1 MEKAILVTVDL
12 NEKGE
17 WPLEARAAELKELA
31 SSSGAL
37 VIAEILC
44 HKEKPTPDLFIGK
57 GKFEELRRLVHE
69 KKANLVIFNN
79 DLTPTQ
85 LRNMENAMEGIRT
98 IDRTQLILDIFA
110 RNAKSVE
117 GKVQVELAQLE
128 YLLPRLTGKGIH
140 LSRLGGGI
148 GTRGPGEKILEYDR
162 RKIRNQIV
170 RLKERLLD
178 IEKRRAALRIRRKDA
193 FLTVV
198 SIIGYTNAG
207 KTTLINQLTSSNNL
221 VANRL
226 FSTLDPVAR
235 SYILPNNQKILFLDT
250 VGFLHNLPHHLV
262 EAFKSTLE
270 EVRTADIL
278 LHVLD
283 ASNEKIYEQEMAVY
297 EVLKELQAENK
308 VIINVLNK
316 IDKVRDMNYIKR
328 LKKEFKNSIE
338 VSALTGSGIAGLVD
352 RIQELLSGLV
362 TEIEIEIPN
371 NRMDMVNLIYENGRV
386 SYREDRPDSVYLE
399 ACVSLRLKDFLSL
412 NFTIRAMHHL

>member
-12 NEKGE
+12 HEKGE
-17 WPLEARAAELKELA
+17 WPIEDRAVELRELA
-31 SSSGAL
+31 RSSGAL
-37 VIAEILC
+37 VAAEILC
-44 HKEKPTPDLFIGK
+44 NKEKPCPDLFIGK
-57 GKFEELRRLVHE
+57 GKFEELCLLVHQ

-85 LRNMENAMEGIRT
+85 LRNLERGMGDIRT

-110 RNAKSVE
+110 KNAKSIE
-117 GKVQVELAQLE
+117 GKIQVELAQLE

-162 RKIRNQIV
+162 RRIRDQIV
-170 RLKERLLD
+170 KLKEKLED
-178 IEKRRAALRIRRKDA
+178 MGKRRSALRNRRSDA
-193 FLTVV
+193 FLTAV

-207 KTTLINQLTSSNNL
+207 KTTLLNQLTNSKKL
-221 VANRL
+221 TADRL

-270 EVRTADIL
+270 EVRMSDIL

-283 ASNEKIYEQEMAVY
+283 ASSGKIHEQDEAVY
-297 EVLKELQAENK
+297 KVLKELGAEDK
-308 VIINVLNK
+308 VVINVLNK
-316 IDKVRDMNYIKR
+316 IDRVDSPDYMKR
-328 LKKEFKNSIE
+328 LKRDFEGPIFI
-338 VSALTGSGIAGLVD
+338 SALTGDGICGLID
-352 RIQELLSGLV
+352 AISERLSGFV
-362 TEIEIEIPN
+362 TEIKIEIPN
-371 NRMDMVNLIYENGRV
+371 DKMDRVNLIYENGKV
-386 SYREDRPDSVYLE
+386 NHREDRPKSVYLE
-399 ACVSLRLKDFLSL
+399 ATISARLKNLLTQSQRDC
-412 NFTIRAMHHL
+412 

>member
-1 MEKAILVTVDL
+1 MEKAVLVTVDL
-12 NEKGE
+12 KERGE

-31 SSSGAL
+31 RSSGAL

-44 HKEKPTPDLFIGK
+44 NKEKPAPDLFIGK
-57 GKFEELRRLVHE
+57 GKFEELCQLVRE

-85 LRNMENAMEGIRT
+85 LRNIERGLDDTRT
-98 IDRTQLILDIFA
+98 IDRTQLILNIFA
-110 RNAKSVE
+110 RNARSVE
-117 GKVQVELAQLE
+117 GKVQIELAQLE

-162 RKIRNQIV
+162 RRIRDQIAK
-170 RLKERLLD
+170 LKEKLLD
-178 IEKRRAALRIRRKDA
+178 IEKRRTALRKTRSDA
-193 FLTVV
+193 FLTAI

-207 KTTLINQLTSSNNL
+207 KTTLLNQLTNSKKL

-226 FSTLDPVAR
+226 FTTLDPIAR
-235 SYILPNNQKILFLDT
+235 SYVLPNNQKILFLDT

-283 ASNEKIYEQEMAVY
+283 ASNEKIHEQDEAVY
-297 EVLKELQAENK
+297 KVLKELKAEDK
-308 VIINVLNK
+308 IIINVLNK
-316 IDKVRDMNYIKR
+316 IDCVDDPGRIAR
-328 LKKEFKNSIE
+328 LKKDFQNSVF
-338 VSALTGSGIAGLVD
+338 VSAMTGDGMAGLID
-352 RIQELLSGLV
+352 EIQGLLSDLV
-362 TEIEIEIPN
+362 TEIKIEIPN
-371 NRMDMVNLIYENGRV
+371 NRMDRVNLIYENGKV
-386 SYREDRPDSVYLE
+386 NHREDRAESVYLE
-399 ACVSLRLKDFLSL
+399 ATIPVRLK
-412 NFTIRAMHHL
+412 HLIQ